1 MSRNITE
8 EMKFDPVS
16 KRFVDTNKPQTQP
29 QTQPLKPIKTGGVRE
44 KITTFLDE
52 IPCDSTGEKDC
63 KTVVAKVR
71 AAAQD
76 KESEINP
83 VSATIVSPK
92 GIVRGEHNG
101 FMGFLGARDRE
112 MFDMISEGK

>member
-1 MSRNITE
+1 MSRKIRENVW
-8 EMKFDPVS
+8 DPLS
-16 KRFVDTNKPQTQP
+16 KQFVHEIS
-29 QTQPLKPIKTGGVRE
+29 PIKTGGVRE
-44 KITTFLDE
+44 KITKFLDE

-63 KTVVAKVR
+63 KTVIAQVK

-76 KESEINP
+76 KEPEINP

>member
-1 MSRNITE
+1 MSRKIRENVW
-8 EMKFDPVS
+8 DPLS
-16 KRFVDTNKPQTQP
+16 KQFVHEIS
-29 QTQPLKPIKTGGVRE
+29 PIKTGGVRE

-76 KESEINP
+76 KEPEINP